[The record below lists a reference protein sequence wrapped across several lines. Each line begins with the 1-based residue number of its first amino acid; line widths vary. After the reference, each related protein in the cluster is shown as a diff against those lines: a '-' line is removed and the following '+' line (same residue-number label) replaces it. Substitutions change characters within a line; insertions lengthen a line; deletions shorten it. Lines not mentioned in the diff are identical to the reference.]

1 MAKTHTLYTLEDILR
16 LATME
21 NRELL
26 VGDLAHLIYM
36 HAKLKTQMSKKRY
49 KELIIAPVKWT
60 NDGEVGIKTVTLNG
74 VEIKKRTDLPKIQTD
89 EEFVNSELKKA
100 VDSFP
105 EKWIHRQLQYLI
117 HSLGE
122 YSVIDR
128 EFYKRHIENE
138 EDMPPEVIKQY
149 KENLIEVLTH
159 DEINLYKN
167 KP

>member
-1 MAKTHTLYTLEDILR
+1 MAKTHTLFTLEDVFR

-26 VGDLAHLIYM
+26 LSDLAHLIYM

-49 KELIIAPVKWT
+49 KELIIGPTKWT
-60 NDGEVGIKTVTLNG
+60 NDGETGIKSVILNG
-74 VEIKKRTDLPKIQTD
+74 VEIKKKTNLTKIQTD
-89 EEFVNSELKKA
+89 EEFVQSEIKKA
-100 VDSFP
+100 VELFP

-117 HSLGE
+117 HSFGE

-128 EFYKRHIENE
+128 EFYKRHIDNDE
-138 EDMPPEVIKQY
+138 EMPPEVIKQY

-159 DEINLYKN
+159 DEINLYKT
-167 KP
+167 K